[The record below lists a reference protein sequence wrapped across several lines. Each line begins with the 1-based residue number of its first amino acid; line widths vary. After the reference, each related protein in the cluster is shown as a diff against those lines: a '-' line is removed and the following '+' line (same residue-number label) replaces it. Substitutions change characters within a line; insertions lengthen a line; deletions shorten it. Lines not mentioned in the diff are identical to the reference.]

1 MNILL
6 INPPIYDFAAYD
18 LWLKPLGLLYIA
30 SILKQ
35 SGANITLIDCMDR
48 NHPALPVTK
57 SNEWGCGK
65 YIAKEVLKPEALK
78 NVPRKYKRYGMPED
92 IFKKTLESQPK
103 PDAILVTSGMTYWYP
118 GVIEAI
124 NTMKGVF
131 PGVPVILG
139 GVYATICY
147 SHAQKNSGADHI
159 IKGNNL
165 PELLDILKPLGLKLE
180 IKDLAFENYP
190 SPMYELYSRL
200 DYAVLRTSIGCPY
213 RCSYCAISIME
224 NNIWQRKAPERVVDE
239 IKELYQKGIKNFAF
253 YDDALLYKPKEHIEK
268 ILAGIIKTGIK
279 ASFHSPNGLHA
290 KYITKELA
298 VLFKESGIIMPR
310 ISLETTNKQR
320 QTSTGGKVSNLEFE
334 AACHNLF
341 EAGYKKGEIGSYI
354 LMGMQGQSFEEVTE
368 SMNFANNNGALALLA
383 EYSPIPGTKDWEE
396 VKELL
401 PFNDPLWH
409 NNSLYPLYKL
419 SDWKT
424 FQNLKDLAHKLNKQ
438 LIGH

>member
-1 MNILL
+1 
-6 INPPIYDFAAYD
+6 
-18 LWLKPLGLLYIA
+18 
-30 SILKQ
+30 
-35 SGANITLIDCMDR
+35 
-48 NHPALPVTK
+48 V
-57 SNEWGCGK
+57 
-65 YIAKEVLKPEALK
+65 V
-78 NVPRKYKRYGMPED
+78 
-92 IFKKTLESQPK
+92 
-103 PDAILVTSGMTYWYP
+103 
-118 GVIEAI
+118 
-124 NTMKGVF
+124 
-131 PGVPVILG
+131 LG
-139 GVYATICY
+139 GVYATICH
-147 SHAQKNSGADHI
+147 SHAKEMSGADYV

-165 PELLDILKPLGLKLE
+165 PELLNILKPLGLKQE
-180 IKDLAFENYP
+180 IKDLAFKDYP
-190 SPMYELYSRL
+190 APMYELYASL

-224 NNIWQRKAPERVVDE
+224 NNAWQIKIPEKVVYE

-268 ILAGIIKTGIK
+268 ILESIIQAGIK

-298 VLFKESGIIMPR
+298 VLFKEAGVMMPR

-320 QTSTGGKVSNLEFE
+320 QVSTGGKVSSLEFE
-334 AACHNLF
+334 EACHNLF
-341 EAGYKKGEIGSYI
+341 EAGYKKGEAGSYI
-354 LMGMQGQSFEEVTE
+354 LMGMPGQGFKEVEE
-368 SMNFANNNGALALLA
+368 SINFAHKNGALVLLA

-396 VKELL
+396 VKEML
-401 PFNDPLWH
+401 PFDDPLWH

>member
-35 SGANITLIDCMDR
+35 NGTNIILIDYMDR
-48 NHPALPVTK
+48 NHPALPAAK

-65 YIAKEVLKPEALK
+65 YISKEVTKPKVLK
-78 NVPRKYKRYGMPED
+78 NIPRKYKRYGMPEE

-103 PDAILVTSGMTYWYP
+103 PDVILLTSGMTYWYP

-124 NTMKGVF
+124 NTMKGIF
-131 PGVPVILG
+131 PGAPVVLG
-139 GVYATICY
+139 GVYATICHN
-147 SHAQKNSGADHI
+147 HAKEISGADYVV
-159 IKGNNL
+159 KGNNL
-165 PELLDILKPLGLKLE
+165 PELFNILKPFGLKQEL
-180 IKDLAFENYP
+180 KDLPFKDYP
-190 SPMYELYSRL
+190 APMYELYSSL

-224 NNIWQRKAPERVVDE
+224 NNIWQRKAPEIIVDE
-239 IKELYQKGIKNFAF
+239 ISFLFGKGVKNFAF

-268 ILAGIIKTGIK
+268 ILAGIIKAGIK
-279 ASFHSPNGLHA
+279 AYFHSPNGLHA

-298 VLFKESGIIMPR
+298 VLFKEAGVIMPR
-310 ISLETTNKQR
+310 ISLETTNQQR
-320 QTSTGGKVSNLEFE
+320 QVSTGGKVSSLEFE
-334 AACHNLF
+334 AACKNLF
-341 EAGYKKGEIGSYI
+341 EAGYKKGEVGSYI
-354 LMGMQGQSFEEVTE
+354 LMGMQGQGFKEVEE
-368 SMNFANNNGALALLA
+368 SINFAHKTGALVLLA

-396 VKELL
+396 VKEIL
-401 PFNDPLWH
+401 PFDDPLWH
-409 NNSLYPLYKL
+409 NNSLYPLHKL

-424 FQNLKDLAHKLNKQ
+424 FQNLKDLAHKLNKH